1 MRAYSE
7 DLRTRVAGA
16 CGQLGVTRQQVA
28 DRFGVSLSFVTK
40 LLRRQRAGAG
50 LAPKPATGGRPRCLA
65 AADRAVL
72 VARVGQQPDVTLA
85 ELQAL
90 LAAER
95 GQTVCLGVVWR
106 VLDEHDLRRKKKP
119 CTPGS
124 ATRPAS

>member
-7 DLRTRVAGA
+7 DLRTRVAAASGPAGA
-16 CGQLGVTRQQVA
+16 TRQQVA

-65 AADRAVL
+65 PSARALL

-90 LAAER
+90 LVAER
-95 GQTVCLGVVWR
+95 GQRVCLGVVWR
-106 VLDEHDLRRKKKP
+106 VLAEHDLRRKKKP
-119 CTPGS
+119 STPPS

>member
-16 CGQLGVTRQQVA
+16 CGLAGATRQQVA
-28 DRFGVSLSFVTK
+28 ARFGVSLSFVTK

-50 LAPKPATGGRPRCLA
+50 LAPKPASGGRPRCLDA
-65 AADRAVL
+65 SAQALL

-85 ELQAL
+85 ELQGL
-90 LAAER
+90 LVAER

-106 VLDEHDLRRKKKP
+106 VLDEADLRRKKKP
-119 CTPGS
+119 STRPS
-124 ATRPAS
+124 ATPPAS

>member
-16 CGQLGVTRQQVA
+16 CGQAGATRQQVA

-40 LLRRQRAGAG
+40 LLRRQRAGQG
-50 LAPKPATGGRPRCLA
+50 LAPKPASGGRPRCLDA
-65 AADRAVL
+65 SAQALL
-72 VARVGQQPDVTLA
+72 VARVSQQPDVTLA
-85 ELQAL
+85 ELQEL

-106 VLDEHDLRRKKKP
+106 VLAEADLRRKKKP
-119 CTPGS
+119 STPPS

>member
-1 MRAYSE
+1 MKAYSE

-16 CGQLGVTRQQVA
+16 CGQVGVTRQQVA

-50 LAPKPATGGRPRCLA
+50 LAPKPATGGRARCLDA
-65 AADRAVL
+65 AAQDLL

-90 LAAER
+90 LGTER
-95 GQTVCLGVVWR
+95 GQAVCLGVVWR
-106 VLDEHDLRRKKKP
+106 VLDEHGLRRKKKP
-119 CTPGS
+119 CTPS
-124 ATRPAS
+124 SVTRPAS

>member
-16 CGQLGVTRQQVA
+16 CGQAGATRQQVA

-40 LLRRQRAGAG
+40 LLRRQRAGQG
-50 LAPKPATGGRPRCLA
+50 LAPKPATGGRPRCLDA
-65 AADRAVL
+65 AVRAVL

-85 ELQAL
+85 ELQQVL
-90 LAAER
+90 TAEH

-119 CTPGS
+119 STPAS